1 MRNPSDKTRNAAAA
15 VGPAGPEVA
24 AAGASGGGAWGGL
37 HSHSSS
43 CILSQ

>member
-1 MRNPSDKTRNAAAA
+1 MRNPSDKTRNAAA
-15 VGPAGPEVA
+15 VGPAGLEVA